1 MLGVGSSKR
10 CIFVLSSDS
19 KQDDRPLIGIAGGS
33 GFVGSHLREQLS
45 ADYRF
50 RALTRSTTIAEQATD
65 DCATDWRLCDLYSLP
80 KVSEALRGCRYA
92 FYLVHSMAPSSRLLQ
107 GRFSDTDLLLADNF
121 VRAAEEAGVEHVIY
135 LSGLMPEDT
144 DDLSP
149 HLKSRLEVES
159 VLRSRSVKVTVLRA
173 GLIIGPGG
181 SSSAMLLRL
190 VKRLPVMLVPRW
202 TSSKTQSID
211 IDNVSQ
217 AFALC
222 LNDNK
227 LSGGCYDLGGHDSM
241 TYRSMVEKTATALG
255 RRFRYLAFPA
265 NCLNLSKFWVS
276 LLSGVPSD
284 LVGPLLESLR
294 HDLSAKPNELLD
306 RLSPDLISF
315 EDSIQRAV
323 EPGGKLY
330 SNPRKRTQSEDC
342 ARLRRLKRVRS
353 VQRMPYVP
361 GLNAQQIAFEYGAW
375 LTQRFAGLLRVHQD
389 SRDVIRFILFGKIT
403 LLVLEPTPYTV
414 RTLRRCAFYVSGGL
428 LARKVEPQGR
438 FEFRLFPEN
447 DCMIASIHG
456 FSPTLPW
463 WLYACTQAKVH
474 LFVMHAFGRHL
485 HKLRTGSCTPAK
497 PSYIE
502 A

>member
-1 MLGVGSSKR
+1 MV
-10 CIFVLSSDS
+10 SSDIQ
-19 KQDDRPLIGIAGGS
+19 QDDRPIVGIAGGS
-33 GFVGSHLREQLS
+33 GFVGTHLRQQLS
-45 ADYRF
+45 TDYRF
-50 RALTRSTTIAEQATD
+50 RALTRSTTIAEKGAV
-65 DCATDWRLCDLYSLP
+65 DCSTDWRLCDLYSLP
-80 KVSEALRGCRYA
+80 KVSEALRGCRFA
-92 FYLVHSMAPSSRLLQ
+92 LYLVHSMAPSSRLLQ

-121 VRAAEEAGVEHVIY
+121 IRAAEEAGVEHVIY
-135 LSGLMPEDT
+135 LSGLMPEET
-144 DDLSP
+144 NDLSP
-149 HLKSRLEVES
+149 HLKSRFEVES

-190 VKRLPVMLVPRW
+190 VKRLPIMLLPRW
-202 TSSKTQSID
+202 TRSTTQSID
-211 IDNVSQ
+211 IDNVCQ
-217 AFALC
+217 AFSLC
-222 LNDNK
+222 LKDED
-227 LSGGCYDLGGHDSM
+227 LSGGCYDLGGHEPM
-241 TYRSMVEKTATALG
+241 TYRRMVEKTAILIG
-255 RRFRYLAFPA
+255 RRFRYLPFPG
-265 NCLNLSKFWVS
+265 NCLHLSKFWVS
-276 LLSGVPSD
+276 LLSGVPSA

-294 HDLSAKPNELLD
+294 HNLSARPNQLLD
-306 RLSPDLISF
+306 QLSADMISF

-323 EPGGKLY
+323 EPNGQLY
-330 SNPRKRTQSEDC
+330 SNPRKQTQMEDC
-342 ARLRRLKRVRS
+342 VRLRRLKRVRS

-389 SRDVIRFILFGKIT
+389 ARDVIRFVLFGKLV

-474 LFVMHAFGRHL
+474 LWVMHAFRRHL
-485 HKLRTGSCTPAK
+485 HKLRAGSCAPSK
-497 PSYIE
+497 PSYME
-502 A
+502 T